1 MNAQLNV
8 LKEGFNVVQNN
19 SLIFPVVLYELDE
32 EDVSSLNDFKIA
44 VFVFSLLEGLRFY
57 YRQRKFICSQIPQQ
71 SLI

>member
-44 VFVFSLLEGLRFY
+44 VFVFSLLEGL
-57 YRQRKFICSQIPQQ
+57 
-71 SLI
+71 